1 MTKIRETAADR
12 RAREAAEAR
21 EAQERWEQERPM
33 RLLRAM
39 ALANQLYV
47 NAQVCLTNDQ
57 LCYQFALSGFERFEL
72 VDSLEEWN
80 MICIEEELERRYQ
93 EEQRKDHLKQV
104 KADLMRTLTEEQKE
118 ALGLI

>member
-1 MTKIRETAADR
+1 MTKIPETAQDR
-12 RAREAAEAR
+12 RVR
-21 EAQERWEQERPM
+21 EAQEARIATAKWNEQKHL

-47 NAQVCLTNDQ
+47 NAQVCLENDQ

-80 MICIEEELERRYQ
+80 MIAIEEELERRQ
-93 EEQRKDHLKQV
+93 IAEQHKARLKEV